1 MKYIKSYK
9 LFESVSDSE
18 FSDIKSDLEYIL
30 LEAEDLGYKTRFDWF
45 GSIRLYPMP
54 SERPTIDIDR
64 NGYKEYKFQIDTSI
78 SVKSYIK
85 YLNINEISD
94 CIDRIIHYMRSKGK
108 FENPNIYIKFDNEG
122 EIGNKKVD
130 LVQLYNDFYDVFEVK
145 LKFKVRE

>member
-1 MKYIKSYK
+1 MKYIKTYK

-18 FSDIKSDLEYIL
+18 LSDVESDLEDIL
-30 LEAEDLGYKTRFDWF
+30 LEAEDLGYETVVFY
-45 GSIRLYPMP
+45 S
-54 SERPTIDIDR
+54 SELGTPKNENI
-64 NGYKEYKFQIDTSI
+64 FQIDTSI
-78 SVKSYIK
+78 SVKSYNS

-108 FENPNIYIKFDNEG
+108 FENPNIYIKFDNDG

-145 LKFKVRE
+145 LKFRVSE

>member
-9 LFESVSDSE
+9 LFESVSYSE
-18 FSDIKSDLEYIL
+18 LSDVESDLEDIL
-30 LEAEDLGYKTRFDWF
+30 LEAEDLGYETVVFY
-45 GSIRLYPMP
+45 S
-54 SERPTIDIDR
+54 SELGTPKNENI
-64 NGYKEYKFQIDTSI
+64 FQIDTSI
-78 SVKSYIK
+78 SVKSYNS